1 MEKTNAASPDSDVF
15 AFLEGFKRG
24 LPIVL
29 GYLPVGFAFGVL
41 GTKSGIPPALII
53 AMSVLMFSGS
63 GQFVFASLWG
73 HGADALSTG
82 IAVAIVN
89 LRYLLMSLAETP
101 WFSGLSFIKKFFLG
115 CGITDETFVVHAAAL
130 AKGWRLNTLTMFAC
144 NYLTQL
150 AWVAGCAIGAFFGSL
165 VADVRPWGLDYAITA
180 MFIALLVPQ
189 CASRLHCLVAI
200 FSLCLSIALKACGMT
215 QWNVAIATIAGAS
228 LGLFL
233 AELDSRKKGE
243 RADAGN

>member
-1 MEKTNAASPDSDVF
+1 MFRDSRLT
-15 AFLEGFKRG
+15 ALLEGLKRG

-41 GTKSGIPPALII
+41 GAKNGLPPALIL
-53 AMSVLMFSGS
+53 AMCALMFSGS

-73 HGADALSTG
+73 HGAG
-82 IAVAIVN
+82 ILATSVGVAIVN

-101 WFSGLSFIKKFFLG
+101 WLGGMSRIKKFFLG
-115 CGITDETFVVHAAAL
+115 AGITDETFVVHAAAL
-130 AKGWRLNTLTMFAC
+130 ARGWKLDSLTMFAC

-150 AWVAGCAIGAFFGSL
+150 AWTCGCAIGAFFGGM

-189 CASRLHCLVAI
+189 CSSKLHLLVAI
-200 FSLCLSIALKACGMT
+200 FSLCLSIALKAAGMT
-215 QWNVAIATIAGAS
+215 QWNVALATIAGAS
-228 LGLFL
+228 LGLAL
-233 AELDSRKKGE
+233 SE
-243 RADAGN
+243 RASAREERKNA

>member
-1 MEKTNAASPDSDVF
+1 MASNQAASSI

-41 GTKSGIPPALII
+41 GSKNGIPPALII

-73 HGADALSTG
+73 HGAGILSTAV
-82 IAVAIVN
+82 AVAIVN
-89 LRYLLMSLAETP
+89 LRYVLMSLAETP
-101 WFSGLSFIKKFFLG
+101 WFTGLSFLKKFFLG
-115 CGITDETFVVHAAAL
+115 AGITDETFVVHAAAL
-130 AKGWRLNTLTMFAC
+130 ASGWRLNTLAMFAC

-150 AWVAGCAIGAFFGSL
+150 AWIGGCAIGAFFGGL
-165 VADVRPWGLDYAITA
+165 VSDVRPWGLDYAITA

-189 CASRLHCLVAI
+189 CSSKLHLLVAI
-200 FSLCLSIALKACGMT
+200 FSLCLSIALKTSGMT

-228 LGLFL
+228 LGLL
-233 AELDSRKKGE
+233 MAELNDKKNRKK
-243 RADAGN
+243 ADARK